1 MGEIELYPDAEA
13 MVSLHK
19 PTLRSLKMRK
29 FVMVS
34 PTFWIGQTGRDLRNA
49 GTAAQLLALY
59 LLSNPVANYTGLY
72 RLPIIYIANDLGL
85 GLDQVRAT
93 LTAVERTGFAKYD
106 EASEYVW
113 IIEGARH
120 QLGEEL
126 KEKDLKVKY
135 VNKEFATI
143 SKSCPFLA
151 DYFAKYGTALR
162 LAPRKDVMCIP
173 ATSLV
178 PATELVPAPAPA
190 RVELAELP
198 YGETPEGILAPVEI
212 ADELTTF
219 LAERESHAARA
230 GSARGVAAWVLN
242 FDAKH
247 GAWLTKELLRAA
259 ALAGDYDIVNGARYE
274 QEALEKAAI

>member
-1 MGEIELYPDAEA
+1 
-13 MVSLHK
+13 
-19 PTLRSLKMRK
+19 MRK
-29 FVMVS
+29 FVMVA
-34 PTFWIGQTGRDLRNA
+34 PAFWIGQTGRDLRNA

-85 GLDQVRAT
+85 GLDQVRAA
-93 LTAVERTGFAKYD
+93 LAAVEQTGFAKYD

-126 KEKDLKVKY
+126 KEQDLKVKY

-143 SKSCPFLA
+143 SKSCPFLV

-162 LAPRKDVMCIP
+162 LTPRKDVMCTLG
-173 ATSLV
+173 TSLV
-178 PATELVPAPAPA
+178 PATELVPAMAQAP
-190 RVELAELP
+190 VELAELP
-198 YGETPEGILAPVEI
+198 YGETSEDIFAPVEI
-212 ADELTTF
+212 AGELSTF
-219 LAERESHAARA
+219 LAERESRGARTDGA
-230 GSARGVAAWVLN
+230 KGVAARVLK

-274 QEALEKAAI
+274 QEALEKTDI

>member
-1 MGEIELYPDAEA
+1 
-13 MVSLHK
+13 
-19 PTLRSLKMRK
+19 MRK

-49 GTAAQLLALY
+49 GPTAQLLALY
-59 LLSNPVANYTGLY
+59 MLSNPLANYTGLY

-85 GLDQVRAT
+85 DLDQVRAT
-93 LTAVERTGFAKYD
+93 LSAVEQTGFAKYD
-106 EASEYVW
+106 YASEYVW

-151 DYFAKYGTALR
+151 DYFAKYGAALR
-162 LAPRKDVMCIP
+162 LTPRKDVACSR
-173 ATSLV
+173 ATSPA
-178 PATELVPAPAPA
+178 PATELLPFTAPVPADM
-190 RVELAELP
+190 AELP
-198 YGETPEGILAPVEI
+198 YGETSEGILAPVEI
-212 ADELTTF
+212 ADQLATF
-219 LAERESHAARA
+219 LAKRESHGAQTSDTR
-230 GSARGVAAWVLN
+230 RVAAWVLK

-247 GAWLTKELLRAA
+247 GAWLTKEMLRAA
-259 ALAGDYDIVNGARYE
+259 ASSGDYDIVDAAKYE
-274 QEALEKAAI
+274 QEAFEKAAI

>member
-1 MGEIELYPDAEA
+1 
-13 MVSLHK
+13 
-19 PTLRSLKMRK
+19 MRK

-49 GTAAQLLALY
+49 GPTAQLLALY
-59 LLSNPVANYTGLY
+59 MLSNPLANYTGLY

-85 GLDQVRAT
+85 DLDQVRAT
-93 LTAVERTGFAKYD
+93 LAAVEQTGFAKYD
-106 EASEYVW
+106 NASEYVW

-151 DYFAKYGTALR
+151 DYFTKYGAALR
-162 LAPRKDVMCIP
+162 LTPRKDVACSR
-173 ATSLV
+173 ATSPA
-178 PATELVPAPAPA
+178 PATELLPFTAPVPADM
-190 RVELAELP
+190 AELP
-198 YGETPEGILAPVEI
+198 YGETSEGILAPVEI
-212 ADELTTF
+212 ADQLATF
-219 LAERESHAARA
+219 LAKRESHGAQTSDTR
-230 GSARGVAAWVLN
+230 RVAAWVLK

-247 GAWLTKELLRAA
+247 GAWLTKEMLRAA
-259 ALAGDYDIVNGARYE
+259 ASSGDYDIVDAAKYE
-274 QEALEKAAI
+274 QEAFEKAAI